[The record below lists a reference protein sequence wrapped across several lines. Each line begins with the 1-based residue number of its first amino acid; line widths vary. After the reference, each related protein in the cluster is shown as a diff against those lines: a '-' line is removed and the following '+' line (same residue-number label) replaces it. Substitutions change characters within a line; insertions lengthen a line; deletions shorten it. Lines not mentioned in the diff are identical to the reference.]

1 MNEINGENKMNEKEK
16 ILKLL
21 EEVMELDMNTLYE
34 YEGLSIFKIVERLEQ
49 NK

>member
-1 MNEINGENKMNEKEK
+1 MNEKEK

-21 EEVMELDMNTLYE
+21 EEILELDNETLYE
-34 YEGLSIFKIVERLEQ
+34 NENFSIFKMVERLEQ

>member
-1 MNEINGENKMNEKEK
+1 MNEKDK

-21 EEVMELDMNTLYE
+21 EEILELDYETLYDNE
-34 YEGLSIFKIVERLEQ
+34 SYSIFKMVERLEQ

>member
-1 MNEINGENKMNEKEK
+1 MNEKEK

-21 EEVMELDMNTLYE
+21 EEILELDNETLYE
-34 YEGLSIFKIVERLEQ
+34 NENYSIFKMVERLEQ